1 MSYIVMQN
9 RGRGGDNCHHGDED
23 GERKAVASFQL
34 WVVVNVEE
42 AERRNDISNRDSISL
57 DI

>member
-9 RGRGGDNCHHGDED
+9 RGRGGDDCHHDDED
-23 GERKAVASFQL
+23 GGRKVVASFQL
-34 WVVVNVEE
+34 WVVNVEE

>member
-9 RGRGGDNCHHGDED
+9 RGRGGDDCHHGDED
-23 GERKAVASFQL
+23 GGRKVVASFQL
-34 WVVVNVEE
+34 WVVNVEE